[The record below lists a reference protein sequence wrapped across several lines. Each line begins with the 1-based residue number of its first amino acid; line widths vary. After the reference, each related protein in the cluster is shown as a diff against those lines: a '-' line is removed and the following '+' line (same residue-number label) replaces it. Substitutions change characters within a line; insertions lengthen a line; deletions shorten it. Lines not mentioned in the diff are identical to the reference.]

1 MRFPVKSKLAFG
13 VTFLFACIL
22 LIGILAIFFI
32 YRLSNNT
39 DAILKDN
46 YNTLLY
52 CNNMLKDIDTIKD
65 NPKAINDFET
75 NLKAQEGNIT
85 EPGEAQAT
93 QQLRFDFSQINKNN
107 SDLVFYEDARKQICI
122 INELN
127 QKAIEKKNTTAQET
141 SGSAI
146 MWLSIVITF
155 LFLAT
160 FSFVINFPGWIA
172 NPIKLLTEGI
182 KEVANKNYDKRIYF
196 QSSDEFGELADAF
209 NEIASK
215 LHEYEHSN
223 LAQLMFEKKRIET
236 IIGQMNDAVIGL
248 DAKKNILFVNSIA
261 ELLLNLKADEAV
273 GKYSADVALKNDLLR
288 NLLVKEEKNVPVK
301 IVIDGKENFFTKEYK
316 NVMNNNEIIGEVIAL
331 KNITQFK
338 ELDVSKTNFIATIS
352 HELKTPISSIQMS
365 LKLLE
370 DKRIGETN
378 SEQKQ
383 LIRSVKE
390 DSERLLKITGELLNM
405 TQVETGKIHL
415 SIQQADVKEIIRYAI
430 DATKTQAEQKKVLVE
445 VHCPEDVQT
454 VNADTEKTAWVLT
467 NLISNAIRYSN
478 DNSKV
483 VVSAKSIGKKMEL
496 SVQDFGKGIDS
507 KYTDKIFDR
516 YFRIPGTK
524 QEGTGLGLAI
534 GKEFIE
540 AQGGEIKVESEIGQG
555 SKFIFSLNA

>member
-1 MRFPVKSKLAFG
+1 M
-13 VTFLFACIL
+13 
-22 LIGILAIFFI
+22 
-32 YRLSNNT
+32 
-39 DAILKDN
+39 
-46 YNTLLY
+46 
-52 CNNMLKDIDTIKD
+52 
-65 NPKAINDFET
+65 
-75 NLKAQEGNIT
+75 
-85 EPGEAQAT
+85 
-93 QQLRFDFSQINKNN
+93 
-107 SDLVFYEDARKQICI
+107 
-122 INELN
+122 
-127 QKAIEKKNTTAQET
+127 
-141 SGSAI
+141 
-146 MWLSIVITF
+146 
-155 LFLAT
+155 
-160 FSFVINFPGWIA
+160 
-172 NPIKLLTEGI
+172 
-182 KEVANKNYDKRIYF
+182 
-196 QSSDEFGELADAF
+196 
-209 NEIASK
+209 
-215 LHEYEHSN
+215 
-223 LAQLMFEKKRIET
+223 
-236 IIGQMNDAVIGL
+236 
-248 DAKKNILFVNSIA
+248 
-261 ELLLNLKADEAV
+261 
-273 GKYSADVALKNDLLR
+273 
-288 NLLVKEEKNVPVK
+288 
-301 IVIDGKENFFTKEYK
+301 
-316 NVMNNNEIIGEVIAL
+316 
-331 KNITQFK
+331 
-338 ELDVSKTNFIATIS
+338 DVSKTNFIATIS

-555 SKFIFSLNA
+555 SKFIFFLNT